1 MGHLFGVS
9 TFVWASPFSDE
20 RVHDLARHAKE
31 LDFDVLEVCIEDPA
45 LVTTEA
51 LLDAAREADVALS
64 VCGAFGPDRDVSHE
78 SPERR
83 SAGVAYLKTCIDIA
97 AAVGSPHI
105 AGPMFSATGKARLLP
120 DAEREQQRVW
130 AAESLR
136 EVADYAAAR
145 GVTLAIEPLNR
156 FETDLVNTVEQGLD
170 LCTRIDRDNVGL
182 LLDTFHMNIEEKSIA
197 DGIRSAGDRVFHMH
211 MCENDRG
218 TPGTGHVEWGDVFA
232 RARLHRIRGPAR
244 DRIVHARDRGDRESG
259 VAVASVGPIRGRA
272 GRRGCRL
279 PAPHGCGQ
287 RCCRRARGL
296 RGDSCR

>member
-97 AAVGSPHI
+97 AAVGSPHV

-218 TPGTGHVEWGDVFA
+218 TPGTGHVEWDDVFA
-232 RARLHRIRGPAR
+232 ALGSIGYEGQLVIESFTPAIEEIAKAVSLWR
-244 DRIVHARDRGDRESG
+244 PLAPSEDELAGEG
-259 VAVASVGPIRGRA
+259 VAFLRRMDAVSDAAGGRGA
-272 GRRGCRL
+272 
-279 PAPHGCGQ
+279 
-287 RCCRRARGL
+287 
-296 RGDSCR
+296 